1 MISAMP
7 PTRVSRGRGRARRS
21 LGGPGARL
29 QEGWVLANHIL
40 VSFHAAFISSVLAL
54 PALEI
59 SKSEVLEFIFLSAET
74 VVSALF
80 VVATFHV
87 AVAFH
92 EMGHF
97 LTAARL
103 SALNESIAG
112 AVQEQLGRGG
122 LSRWLYLVKVFL
134 LAPWG
139 RAVGIK
145 REGLNYYPDAPYN
158 LAVAAAGPR
167 ASRNVAMLTL
177 PPAVALLAL
186 GLSTSSLPAIYLG
199 RLLLGIGIVTGLDFL
214 IADRGKY
221 REFRERERKAR
232 QAAEALAPSEGWA
245 ARAAQAKQRLIE
257 QRMQEVVHP
266 KLGPVRAPWQFRNC
280 GMGGRHTEKEYPESN
295 ISMQEAM
302 FLIVGA
308 RNYLDAQE
316 MTIALQTRL
325 KEIIENAEGCRV
337 MGIGL
342 EGGLAPYIDPGE
354 YPLPEVRLWVMMK
367 QAIAE
372 CGYAPGDD
380 VAIALDPAMSELETA
395 YRKEFGVPDSV
406 GMYLFWRDER
416 KVVLDRDGVLE
427 LFDRTIR
434 EFEVPLLS
442 IEDGFSE
449 NDHEG
454 WKQLNQKQGERL
466 LIIGDDLVTTND
478 ATIERAADRGLINAA
493 LIKANQ
499 IGTLHETVLAMLVA
513 LGKGL
518 DLVVSHR
525 SKSPNDDMEAHI
537 ALATNALGLKAG
549 GGANTERLMKYH
561 AVATQIAQVERG
573 GSASRAIEHGASV
586 ADLFANEEPTNAGIP
601 TVGVEVEVTLSDGGV
616 QLAFRGATP
625 LGTSAGTGEAVHLV
639 DGVFEGAEHAETL
652 ASHRELFEEV
662 ERGVFAFR
670 KEVTSS
676 QIQEKRDDALAQLF
690 TRSRRYQG
698 KGCLNAV
705 DNVREVIAPYFRGR
719 DLAGASFLDLDR
731 ALLQLERRTAER
743 RGKLEQR
750 SGDAIVLMQ
759 RKQNLGMNAVLSV
772 SLALARAIAFV
783 RGRQLWELMRE
794 EMVGVIEKL
803 ANTHGVP
810 IGGSRWED
818 YVATLRGVTR
828 VLERNGVPLHQELRG
843 LTRVYEDPKLPPPS
857 SLPLA
862 RPRAQRQTPV
872 ESALTAAPPPTPVPA
887 ATISAAPPRPAEVEV
902 ALGEVQQ
909 QALQQI
915 SLALHRSYVLG
926 EDAHER
932 CDALRN
938 YICFRTE
945 TMRSVRPFEI
955 LNNKIVRDGERLLV
969 PYLAGGGLLTH
980 IAHRGRVEV
989 EHRRLRRGT
998 IVTDALLAA
1007 MTGVHGEMIDLE
1019 EDLFGYDVISAP
1031 EVRVSRIRDMA
1042 ALLQELDKT
1051 ANYYRAAIYLRCLVV
1066 RLCGRSFHGFLSAKN
1081 LLPEVRQLDAEFV
1094 KVLNGPFAE
1103 RLKLPMRVLVRN
1115 VSALLIRPN
1124 LIDQLWSDAIDLAEV
1139 QVRGSQIAN
1148 ELRRSSH
1155 HALGAT
1161 TLDIASAYHQYLQ
1174 TGTFDGLR
1182 QLGFAEASEADERAR
1197 RQTAARALVERIL
1210 NNLEKLLGKSE
1221 ILGRIREWQDAYAEA
1236 LVRCEFGNVLDEE
1249 LEAVVNG
1256 GIRARNRWVFRHH
1269 LRILGRKA
1277 EDVASL
1283 LDGSDPRRE
1292 LQALE
1297 VLDPAEQ
1304 GFDAAQTETAVT
1316 ELVKR
1321 LTRTLRE
1328 RSQDP
1333 LFHALDAA
1341 LSAFGRGAFL
1351 DTIRRIARLRGEVDE
1366 LIERG
1371 GFREQR
1377 YLLFQLDCL
1386 LEEMGYLAIRNI
1398 ASLYE
1403 KQGVLLDECFEIVH
1417 TAAANLVHGGLRSD
1431 ELCELASMLR
1441 TPGRSEAELLN
1452 VLDALQD
1459 CYHRVVHRNSLS
1471 YEALGQRLNLS
1482 ADELRIVLADLQ
1494 RYMHDLNS
1502 IAHLCDLAKR
1512 QIRARLDA
1520 VSPDAIA
1527 SRHVAPA
1534 PELTPFDILHLSHR
1548 EEIDRRIANP
1558 QLCLRDLYG
1567 GKGGGLIR
1575 ISHAGVATR
1584 DGFILPTHFARS
1596 GAHERDSERFERE
1609 LRTHLEILEQ
1619 DIAQRE
1625 DASLRFG
1632 DATRPLLL
1640 AVRAGSVF
1648 SMPGML
1654 PTIVFVGMNDEVAEA
1669 LAVEDPWYAYDAY
1682 RRFLTSWGGAV
1693 MGVNIERF
1701 DLVEEAKRRYGT
1713 RYKNE
1718 LPWEAMRDV
1727 AERCKAILR
1736 EKGPAELLDEA
1747 LQSPRQQL
1755 VAAVRAVIAG
1765 WHSERAARYRTI
1777 KGLSDSWNTAVII
1790 QQMASGNRR
1799 NAEVREGM
1807 DETRASLTGVIPN
1820 TMVTRVGL
1828 RRLTGDIKF
1837 SASGDDL
1844 VGGLTAADSFEPIER
1859 LRSLMPMLERALDH
1873 IGTRIRMQRGT
1884 DVELEFTVERGV
1896 LSVLQARTAATTLQ
1910 EEVRA
1915 FDAPGEMVAMGTGIR
1930 GGAFRGRVAFD
1941 EADLLELASASRGDV
1956 DGVLLLLE
1964 NPTPGE
1970 IPLILSAEGLLA
1982 ARGGSTSH
1990 AAVAVH
1996 GIQDRPFSAVLGAT
2010 ALRVDAEAHCAIVQG
2025 ADGREALRI
2034 EKGDVVSIDGRTGGV
2049 WIGSRS
2055 LLEVPAVDAGE

>member
-1 MISAMP
+1 MSHAEP
-7 PTRVSRGRGRARRS
+7 PTPVRRGRGHARPRA
-21 LGGPGARL
+21 GGAGARL

-54 PALEI
+54 PSLEV
-59 SKSEVLEFIFLSAET
+59 SKSEVLAFIFVSAET
-74 VVSALF
+74 LVSALY
-80 VVATFHV
+80 VYVTFHV
-87 AVAFH
+87 AVASH
-92 EMGHF
+92 ELGHF

-103 SALNESIAG
+103 NALNESIA
-112 AVQEQLGRGG
+112 ASVQARLGRGG
-122 LSRWLYLVKVFL
+122 LARWLYLAKLFA

-139 RAVGIK
+139 RATGIK
-145 REGLNYYPDAPYN
+145 KEGLNYYPDAPYN

-167 ASRNVAMLTL
+167 ASRNLALATL
-177 PPAVALLAL
+177 PPAAALLAL
-186 GLSTSSLPAIYLG
+186 GLASSSLPAIYAG
-199 RLLLGIGIVTGLDFL
+199 RLLLGIGIVSGLDFL

-232 QAAEALAPSEGWA
+232 AAAEALAPATGWA
-245 ARAAQAKQRLIE
+245 ARAAEAKQRLIE
-257 QRMQEVVHP
+257 RRMQEVLHP
-266 KLGPVRAPWQFRNC
+266 DLGPVRAPWQFRNC

-308 RNYLDAQE
+308 RDYLDAQE

-342 EGGLAPYIDPGE
+342 EGGLAPYIDPGA

-367 QAIAE
+367 QAIEE
-372 CGYAPGDD
+372 CGYAPGED
-380 VAIALDPAMSELETA
+380 VAIALDPAMSELEIA
-395 YRKEFGVPDSV
+395 YRQEFGVPDSV

-416 KVVLDRDGVLE
+416 KVVLDRDGVLD
-427 LFDRTIR
+427 LFERTIR

-449 NDHEG
+449 DDHEG
-454 WKQLNQKQGERL
+454 WKRLAGKQGDRL
-466 LIIGDDLVTTND
+466 LIVGDDLVTTND
-478 ATIERAADRGLINAA
+478 ATIERAADLGLVNAA

-518 DLVVSHR
+518 ELVVSHR

-549 GGANTERLMKYH
+549 GGANTERLVKYH
-561 AVATQIAQVERG
+561 AVATQIAQLERG
-573 GSASRAIEHGASV
+573 AGGAGETAHGAVV
-586 ADLFANEEPTNAGIP
+586 ADLFASEEPTNAGIP
-601 TVGVEVEVTLSDGGV
+601 TVGVEVEVKLPSADV
-616 QLAFRGATP
+616 RLAFRGATP

-652 ASHRELFEEV
+652 AAHRALFDEIEP
-662 ERGVFAFR
+662 GVFAFR
-670 KEVTSS
+670 KEVTPA
-676 QIQEKRDDALAQLF
+676 QIGDKGDEALTGLF
-690 TRSRRYQG
+690 ERARRYQG

-719 DLAGASFLDLDR
+719 ELAEASFLDLDR

-743 RGKLEQR
+743 RGKPAAGA
-750 SGDAIVLMQ
+750 GDAVALMQ

-772 SLALARAIAFV
+772 SLALARAIAHV
-783 RGRQLWELMRE
+783 RGRQLWELLRE
-794 EMVGVIEKL
+794 EMVGVVEKL
-803 ANTHGVP
+803 ADAQGVA
-810 IGGSRWED
+810 IAGSRWED
-818 YVATLRGVTR
+818 YVAALRAATR
-828 VLERNGVPLHQELRG
+828 VLEGKGLALYQELRG
-843 LTRVYEDPKLPPPS
+843 LTRVYEDPKLPPPA

-862 RPRAQRQTPV
+862 RPRQPREAPAPGAI
-872 ESALTAAPPPTPVPA
+872 SAAAAPVPA
-887 ATISAAPPRPAEVEV
+887 PAPAPAAPQQASGLEI
-902 ALGEVQQ
+902 ALSEARH

-915 SLALHRSYVLG
+915 SLALHQSYVLG
-926 EDAHER
+926 EDARAR
-932 CDALRN
+932 CAALREF
-938 YICFRTE
+938 IRFRTE
-945 TMRSVRPFEI
+945 TLREVRPFEL
-955 LNNKIVRDGERLLV
+955 LNNKVVRDGERLLV
-969 PYLAGGGLLTH
+969 AYRAGGGLLTH
-980 IAHRGRVEV
+980 LVQRGRVEV
-989 EHRRLRRGT
+989 GHRKLRAGT
-998 IVTDALLAA
+998 IVSDELLAA
-1007 MTGVHGEMIDLE
+1007 QSGVRGEVIDLE
-1019 EDLFGYDVISAP
+1019 EDLFGYDVESAP
-1031 EVRVSRIRDMA
+1031 QVRVSRIRDMT

-1051 ANYYRAAIYLRCLVV
+1051 ANYYQAAIYLRCLVV
-1066 RLCGRSFHGFLSAKN
+1066 RLCGRSFRGFLSAKN

-1115 VSALLIRPN
+1115 VSALLVRPN
-1124 LIDQLWSDAIDLAEV
+1124 LIDEIWSDAIDLAEV

-1161 TLDIASAYHQYLQ
+1161 TLEIASAYHQYLQ
-1174 TGTFDGLR
+1174 TGGFDALR

-1197 RQTAARALVERIL
+1197 RQTAARALVERIRE
-1210 NNLEKLLGKSE
+1210 NLEKLLGKSE

-1249 LEAVVNG
+1249 LDAVVNG
-1256 GIRARNRWVFRHH
+1256 GIRARNRWVYRHH
-1269 LRILGRKA
+1269 LRILSRKA
-1277 EDVASL
+1277 EEVASL
-1283 LDGSDPRRE
+1283 LDGGDPRRE

-1297 VLDPAEQ
+1297 ALDPAAAD
-1304 GFDAAQTETAVT
+1304 FDAAGSESAAR
-1316 ELVKR
+1316 ELVDR
-1321 LTRTLRE
+1321 LSRTLRE
-1328 RSQDP
+1328 RSQEP
-1333 LFHALDAA
+1333 LFRALGEA

-1351 DTIRRIARLRGEVDE
+1351 DTIRLIARLRAEVDG

-1377 YLLFQLDCL
+1377 YLLYQLDCL

-1398 ASLYE
+1398 ASVYD
-1403 KQGVLLDECFEIVH
+1403 KQGVLLDECFEIVQ
-1417 TAAANLVHGGLRSD
+1417 TAAENLVHGGLRSD

-1441 TPGRSEAELLN
+1441 TPGRSEAEILN
-1452 VLDALQD
+1452 VLDALKD
-1459 CYHRVVHRNSLS
+1459 CYQRVVNRNSLS
-1471 YEALGQRLNLS
+1471 YEALGQRLELS
-1482 ADELRIVLADLQ
+1482 ADELRVVLADLQ
-1494 RYMHDLNS
+1494 RYMLDLNS
-1502 IAHLCDLAKR
+1502 IAHLTDLALRHIRER
-1512 QIRARLDA
+1512 QARPA
-1520 VSPDAIA
+1520 AA
-1527 SRHVAPA
+1527 SAPARPAAPA
-1534 PELTPFDILHLSHR
+1534 PALTPFDVLHLSQR
-1548 EEIDRRIANP
+1548 DEIERRLANP

-1575 ISHAGVATR
+1575 ISHAGVPTR
-1584 DGFILPTHFARS
+1584 DGFILPTHLARS
-1596 GAHERDSERFERE
+1596 RAHEREPERFERE
-1609 LRTHLEILEQ
+1609 IFAHLATLER

-1625 DASLRFG
+1625 DAELRFG
-1632 DATRPLLL
+1632 DPSRPLLL
-1640 AVRAGSVF
+1640 AVRGGSVF

-1654 PTIVFVGMNDEVAEA
+1654 PTVVFVGINDEVAEA

-1693 MGVNIERF
+1693 MGVNLERY
-1701 DLVEEAKRRYGT
+1701 DLVEEAKRQHGT
-1713 RYKNE
+1713 RFKNE
-1718 LPWEAMRDV
+1718 LPWQAMRDV

-1747 LQSPRQQL
+1747 LRSPRQQL
-1755 VAAVRAVIAG
+1755 VSSVRAVIG
-1765 WHSERAARYRTI
+1765 SWHDERAARYRAL
-1777 KGLSDSWNTAVII
+1777 KGLSDSWQTAVIV

-1807 DETRASLTGVIPN
+1807 DETRASLTGVIPH

-1828 RRLTGDIKF
+1828 LRLTGDIKF

-1896 LSVLQARTAATTLQ
+1896 LSVLQARTAIATLH

-1915 FDAPGEMVAMGTGIR
+1915 FDAPGDPLAMGTGIR
-1930 GGAFRGRVAFD
+1930 GGAFRGLVAFD
-1941 EADLLELASASRGDV
+1941 EADLVELGSARRGDV
-1956 DGVLLLLE
+1956 DGVLLVLE
-1964 NPTPGE
+1964 NPTPAE
-1970 IPLILSAEGLLA
+1970 IPLILSADGLLA

-1996 GIQDRPFSAVLGAT
+1996 GIQDRAYGAVLGAT
-2010 ALRVDAEAHCAIVQG
+2010 ALRVDAAARRATVHG
-2025 ADGREALRI
+2025 PDGRELARI
-2034 EKGDVVSIDGRTGGV
+2034 AKGDIVSIDGRTGGV
-2049 WIGSRS
+2049 WIGSRK
-2055 LLEVPAVDAGE
+2055 LLEIHAAGAES